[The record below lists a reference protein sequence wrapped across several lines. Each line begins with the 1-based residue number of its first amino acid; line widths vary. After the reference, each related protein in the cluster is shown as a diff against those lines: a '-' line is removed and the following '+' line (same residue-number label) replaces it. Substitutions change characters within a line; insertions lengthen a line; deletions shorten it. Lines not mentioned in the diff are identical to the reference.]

1 MQKPGR
7 TLLTVVLT
15 FIATAAAA
23 LVVLNFT
30 AGEPQVR
37 QQLPRLYGTSSPQ
50 FERAM
55 SHLLGPGIVGGNE
68 VTDLQNGDRIF
79 PPMLAAIRAA
89 QRSIT
94 FETYIYWSGDIGKQF
109 ADALSERA
117 RAGVRVH
124 VLLDWVGSSK
134 MEDSYLDEMRG
145 AGVEIEKFHKP
156 HWYNLARLNNRTHRK
171 LLIVDGVASFTGGVG
186 IAPQWTG
193 DGQDPEHWRDSHY
206 LVRGPA
212 VAHLQAT
219 FLDNW
224 LKVTGRVL
232 HGDAYFP
239 KLEPVGTQRAQM
251 FSSSPSSG
259 SESMQ
264 LMYHM
269 AVTAAEESI
278 DLSAAYFVPDELTRA
293 LLMDALRRGVRLRI
307 ITPGEHTDTET
318 VKAAS
323 RGTWG
328 PLLEAGAEIYEYG
341 PTMYHCKVMIV
352 DRRVVSVGS
361 TNFDNRSFRL
371 NDEAN
376 LNVYDEAFARRQ
388 TEVFEQD
395 IRRSRR
401 MTHADWLNR
410 PWTEKMAEKVTGLL
424 ESQL

>member
-1 MQKPGR
+1 MQTPGR
-7 TLLTVVLT
+7 TLRTALIT

-23 LVVLNFT
+23 LLALNFT

-55 SHLLGPGIVGGNE
+55 GNLLGPSIVEGND
-68 VTDLQNGDRIF
+68 VMDLQNGDRIF

-89 QRSIT
+89 RRSIT

-117 RAGVRVH
+117 RAGVKVH

-134 MEDSYLDEMRG
+134 MEDSYLDEMRA

-171 LLIVDGVASFTGGVG
+171 LLVVDGVAGFTGGVG

-193 DGQDPEHWRDSHY
+193 NAQDPDHWRDSHY

-239 KLEPVGTQRAQM
+239 KLAPAGTQRAQM

-269 AVTAAEESI
+269 AVTAAERSI
-278 DLSAAYFVPDELTRA
+278 DLSAAYFVPDELTRT
-293 LLMDALRRGVRLRI
+293 LLLDALRRGVRVRI
-307 ITPGEHTDTET
+307 VTPGEHTDTET

-328 PLLEAGAEIYEYG
+328 PLLESGAEIYTYG

-352 DRRVVSVGS
+352 DQRLVSVGS

-395 IRRSRR
+395 IRQSRR
-401 MTHADWLNR
+401 VTHQEWLNR
-410 PWTEKMAEKVTGLL
+410 PLRERIAERFSGLL
-424 ESQL
+424 GSQL

>member
-7 TLLTVVLT
+7 TLLTIVLT

-23 LVVLNFT
+23 LVALNFT

-55 SHLLGPGIVGGNE
+55 AHLLGPGIVGGNE

-117 RAGVRVH
+117 RAGVKVH

-171 LLIVDGVASFTGGVG
+171 LLVVDGIAGFTGGVG

-193 DGQDPEHWRDSHY
+193 DGQDPDHWRDSHY

-278 DLSAAYFVPDELTRA
+278 DLSAAYFVPDELTLS

-307 ITPGEHTDTET
+307 VTPGEHTDTET
-318 VKAAS
+318 VKSAS

-328 PLLEAGAEIYEYG
+328 PLLAAGAEIYEYG

-352 DRRVVSVGS
+352 DRRMVSVGS

-388 TEVFEQD
+388 SEVFEQD

-401 MTHADWLNR
+401 MTHEDWLNR
-410 PWTEKMAEKVTGLL
+410 PWTEKMTEKLTGLL